1 MGKKMR
7 YLLDYQE
14 GERVVGFCLVKSKEA
29 GVASNQSE
37 YLNLELGDRSGTIMA
52 KLWDV
57 NAEIKEA
64 IQVKAVVKIDAVVQ
78 SYRGKKQLVI
88 QRVRPA
94 SPADEVVMESLIPIS
109 PIPPEELWGKLE
121 SVIHSLQSKTLQ
133 AILLEAISDSEIG
146 ERLRQYPA
154 GVKMHHNYYHGL
166 LEHIVSLLTAA
177 ERLLPLYPQ
186 VDRDVLYATCI
197 LHDIGKLYEL
207 SDPIAPDYTTPGQ
220 LIGHLVMGVEI
231 VTGICRK
238 LGIPLG
244 DAEVL
249 HLKHCILSHHGE
261 VENGWGSAVSGKTP
275 TAVLFHYLDQIDSKM
290 NAIGQTLSDMGEEEW
305 AYANVLRRK
314 VWRGY

>member
-1 MGKKMR
+1 MR
-7 YLLDYQE
+7 FLTEYQE
-14 GERVVGFCLVKSKEA
+14 GERVVAFCLVKAKEA

-57 NAEIKEA
+57 SPEIKEA
-64 IQVKAVVKIDAVVQ
+64 ITVKSVVKIDATVQ
-78 SYRGKKQLVI
+78 NYRGKKQLVI
-88 QRVRPA
+88 QRIRPA
-94 SPADEVVMESLIPIS
+94 SAADEAHMESLIPVS
-109 PIPPEELWGKLE
+109 PVPVNELWDKLAAA
-121 SVIHSLQSKTLQ
+121 IQSLQSKTLR
-133 AILLEAISDSEIG
+133 AIIEEALSDEEISG
-146 ERLRQYPA
+146 RLRYYPA
-154 GVKMHHNYYHGL
+154 GVRMHHNYYHGL

-177 ERLLPLYPQ
+177 ERLLLLYPQ

-197 LHDIGKLYEL
+197 MHDIGKLYEL

-220 LIGHLVMGVEI
+220 LIGHLVMGTEI
-231 VTGICRK
+231 VSGICRK
-238 LGIPLG
+238 LNIPLG

-290 NAIGQTLSDMGEEEW
+290 NALGQTLADAGEEEW
-305 AYANVLRRK
+305 AYAGVLKRK

>member
-1 MGKKMR
+1 MK
-7 YLLDYQE
+7 YLADYQE
-14 GERVVGFCLVKSKEA
+14 GERVVAFCLVKNKEA

-37 YLNLELGDRSGTIMA
+37 YLNLELGDRSGTLMA

-57 NAEIKEA
+57 SAEMKEA
-64 IQVKAVVKIDAVVQ
+64 IAVKSVVKVDAVVQ
-78 SYRGKKQLVI
+78 MYRGKKQLVI
-88 QRVRPA
+88 QRIRPA
-94 SPADEVVMESLIPIS
+94 SASDEVLMESLIPVS
-109 PIPPEELWGKLE
+109 PVPVDELWDKLE
-121 SVIHSLQSKTLQ
+121 QKIHGLQSGTLK
-133 AILLEAISDSEIG
+133 AIINEALADGEIR
-146 ERLRQYPA
+146 ERIRHYPA
-154 GVKMHHNYYHGL
+154 GVRMHHNYYHGL

-197 LHDIGKLYEL
+197 MHDIGKLYEL
-207 SDPIAPDYTTPGQ
+207 SDPVAPDYTTPGQ
-220 LIGHLVMGVEI
+220 LIGHLVMGVEM
-231 VTGICRK
+231 VSSICRK
-238 LGIPLG
+238 LDIPMG

-290 NAIGQTLSDMGEEEW
+290 NALGQTLADMGEEDEW
-305 AYANVLRRK
+305 AYAGVLKRK

>member
-1 MGKKMR
+1 MR
-7 YLLDYQE
+7 YLLEYGE
-14 GERVVGFCLVKSKEA
+14 GERVVTFCLVKSREV

-37 YLNLELGDRSGTIMA
+37 YLNLELGDRSGTMTA

-57 NAEIKEA
+57 TEELKEV
-64 IQVKAVVKIDAVVQ
+64 IQVKSIIKIDALVQ
-78 SYRGKKQLVI
+78 NYRGKKQLVI

-94 SPADEVVMESLIPIS
+94 SPSDEVMMESLIPVS
-109 PIPPEELWGKLE
+109 PHPLEELW
-121 SVIHSLQSKTLQ
+121 SRLQRYVGEMKSEVLQ
-133 AILLEAISDSEIG
+133 RIVREIISDEEIG
-146 ERLRQYPA
+146 ERLRHFPA

-186 VDRDVLYATCI
+186 VDKDVLYATCI

-207 SDPIAPDYTTPGQ
+207 SDAIAPDYTTPGQ
-220 LIGHLVMGVEI
+220 LIGHLVMGVEL
-231 VTGICRK
+231 VSGICRK
-238 LGIPLG
+238 LDIPLG
-244 DAEVL
+244 HAEVL
-249 HLKHCILSHHGE
+249 HLKHCILSHHGD

-290 NAIGQTLSDMGEEEW
+290 NALGQTLAEMGEEEW
-305 AYANVLRRK
+305 GYAGALRRK

>member
-1 MGKKMR
+1 MTK

-14 GERVVGFCLVKSKEA
+14 GERVVAFCLVKNKEA

-57 NAEIKEA
+57 SPEMKEWIA
-64 IQVKAVVKIDAVVQ
+64 VKSVVKIDATVQ
-78 SYRGKKQLVI
+78 LYRGKKQLVI
-88 QRVRPA
+88 QRIRPA
-94 SPADEVVMESLIPIS
+94 AASDEVAMESLIPVS
-109 PIPPEELWGKLE
+109 PVPVDELWTKLE
-121 SVIHSLQSKTLQ
+121 ATVDSLKSNTLK
-133 AILLEAISDSEIG
+133 AIIREALATEEIRD
-146 ERLRQYPA
+146 RLRHYPA
-154 GVKMHHNYYHGL
+154 GVRMHHNYYHGL

-177 ERLLPLYPQ
+177 QSLLPLYPQ

-220 LIGHLVMGVEI
+220 LIGHLVMGVEM
-231 VTGICRK
+231 VSGICRK
-238 LGIPLG
+238 LDIPLG

-290 NAIGQTLSDMGEEEW
+290 NALGQTLADMREDEEW
-305 AYANVLRRK
+305 AYAGALRRK

>member
-1 MGKKMR
+1 MR
-7 YLLDYQE
+7 YLNEYQE
-14 GERVVGFCLVKSKEA
+14 GERVVAFCLVKTKEA

-52 KLWDV
+52 KFWDV
-57 NAEIKEA
+57 SAELKEA
-64 IQVKAVVKIDAVVQ
+64 IAVKSVVKIDATVQ
-78 SYRGKKQLVI
+78 NYRGKKQLVI
-88 QRVRPA
+88 QRIRPA
-94 SPADEVVMESLIPIS
+94 STSDEVQMESLIPIS
-109 PIPPEELWGKLE
+109 PVPVHELWEKLE
-121 SVIHSLQSKTLQ
+121 QTIDSLHSNTLKS
-133 AILLEAISDSEIG
+133 IIKEALATDEIRD
-146 ERLRQYPA
+146 RLRHYPA
-154 GVKMHHNYYHGL
+154 GVRMHHNYYHGL

-197 LHDIGKLYEL
+197 MHDIGKLYEL
-207 SDPIAPDYTTPGQ
+207 SDPIAPEYTTPGQ
-220 LIGHLVMGVEI
+220 LIGHLVMGVEM
-231 VTGICRK
+231 VSGICRR
-238 LGIPLG
+238 LDIPLG

-290 NAIGQTLSDMGEEEW
+290 NALSQTLADMGEEEW
-305 AYANVLRRK
+305 AYAGVLKRK

>member
-1 MGKKMR
+1 MK
-7 YLLDYQE
+7 YLMEYLE
-14 GERVVGFCLVKSKEA
+14 GERVIAFCLVKSKES

-57 NAEIKEA
+57 SSELKEGIA
-64 IQVKAVVKIDAVVQ
+64 VKSVVKIDATVQ
-78 SYRGKKQLVI
+78 NYRGKKQLVI
-88 QRVRPA
+88 QRIRPA
-94 SPADEVVMESLIPIS
+94 SPSDEVVMESLIPIS
-109 PIPPEELWGKLE
+109 PVPVNELWEKLMMTVE
-121 SVIHSLQSKTLQ
+121 SLQSKTLQ
-133 AILLEAISDSEIG
+133 AIIKDALSDEEVSD
-146 ERLRQYPA
+146 RLRHYPA
-154 GVKMHHNYYHGL
+154 GVRMHHNYYHGL

-197 LHDIGKLYEL
+197 MHDIGKLYEL

-220 LIGHLVMGVEI
+220 LIGHLVMGAEI
-231 VTGICRK
+231 VSGICRK
-238 LGIPLG
+238 LDIPLG

-290 NAIGQTLSDMGEEEW
+290 NALGQTLADAGEEEW
-305 AYANVLRRK
+305 SYAGVLRRK

>member
-1 MGKKMR
+1 MK
-7 YLLDYQE
+7 YLLEYQE
-14 GERVVGFCLVKSKEA
+14 GERVIAFCLVKGKES

-57 NAEIKEA
+57 SAEIKEA
-64 IQVKAVVKIDAVVQ
+64 IAVKTVVKIDATVQ
-78 SYRGKKQLVI
+78 NYRGKKQLVI
-88 QRVRPA
+88 QRIRPA
-94 SPADEVVMESLIPIS
+94 SAADEVLMESLIPIS
-109 PIPPEELWGKLE
+109 PVPAGELWEKLE
-121 SVIHSLQSKTLQ
+121 KAIDSLQSRTLKTIIQ
-133 AILLEAISDSEIG
+133 EALADEEIG
-146 ERLRQYPA
+146 ERLRHFPA
-154 GVKMHHNYYHGL
+154 GVRMHHNYYHGL

-207 SDPIAPDYTTPGQ
+207 SDPIAPEYTTPGQ

-231 VTGICRK
+231 VSGICRK
-238 LGIPLG
+238 LDIPLG

-290 NAIGQTLSDMGEEEW
+290 NALGQTLADAGEEEW
-305 AYANVLRRK
+305 SYAGVLKRK

>member
-1 MGKKMR
+1 MR

-14 GERVVGFCLVKSKEA
+14 GERVVTFCLVKSKEV

-37 YLNLELGDRSGTIMA
+37 YLNLELGDRSGTIAA

-57 NAEIKEA
+57 TPELKEA
-64 IQVKAVVKIDAVVQ
+64 IQVKSVIKIDATVQ
-78 SYRGKKQLVI
+78 VYRGKKQLVI
-88 QRVRPA
+88 QRVRLA
-94 SPADEVVMESLIPIS
+94 SPSDEVLMESLVPVSPIPADE
-109 PIPPEELWGKLE
+109 LWEKLQQAVRGIRSE
-121 SVIHSLQSKTLQ
+121 TLR
-133 AILLEAISDSEIG
+133 AIVTEALADEEIG
-146 ERLRQYPA
+146 GRLRCYPA
-154 GVKMHHNYYHGL
+154 GVRMHHNYYHGL
-166 LEHIVSLLTAA
+166 LEHIVSLLAAA

-220 LIGHLVMGVEI
+220 LIGHLVMGAEI
-231 VTGICRK
+231 VSGICRK
-238 LGIPLG
+238 RGIPLG
-244 DAEVL
+244 DPEVL
-249 HLKHCILSHHGE
+249 HLKHCILSHHGD

-290 NAIGQTLSDMGEEEW
+290 NALGQALAEMGDEEW
-305 AYANVLRRK
+305 AYAGALRRK

>member
-1 MGKKMR
+1 MK

-14 GERVVGFCLVKSKEA
+14 GERVVAFCLIKNKEA

-37 YLNLELGDRSGTIMA
+37 YLNLELGDRSGTISA

-57 NAEIKEA
+57 NAEMKEW
-64 IQVKAVVKIDAVVQ
+64 INVKAVVKIDAAVQ
-78 SYRGKKQLVI
+78 VYRGKKQLVI
-88 QRVRPA
+88 QRIRPA
-94 SPADEVVMESLIPIS
+94 GASDEVQMESLIPIS
-109 PIPPEELWGKLE
+109 PVPVEELWTKLTHA
-121 SVIHSLQSKTLQ
+121 VDSLQSATLKAVIQ
-133 AILLEAISDSEIG
+133 EALATEETQD
-146 ERLRQYPA
+146 RLRHYPA
-154 GVKMHHNYYHGL
+154 GVRMHHNYYHGL

-177 ERLLPLYPQ
+177 QSLLPLYPQ
-186 VDRDVLYATCI
+186 VDRDVLIATCI

-220 LIGHLVMGVEI
+220 LIGHLVMGVEM
-231 VTGICRK
+231 VSGICRK
-238 LGIPLG
+238 LDISLG

-275 TAVLFHYLDQIDSKM
+275 TAVMFHYLDQIDSKM
-290 NAIGQTLSDMGEEEW
+290 NALSQTLADMTEEEEW
-305 AYANVLRRK
+305 AYAGVLRRK

>member
-1 MGKKMR
+1 MK

-14 GERVVGFCLVKSKEA
+14 GERVVAFCLIKNKEA

-37 YLNLELGDRSGTIMA
+37 YLNLELGDRSGTISA

-57 NAEIKEA
+57 NAEMKEW
-64 IQVKAVVKIDAVVQ
+64 INVKAVVKIDAAVQ
-78 SYRGKKQLVI
+78 VYRGKKQLVI
-88 QRVRPA
+88 QRIRPA
-94 SPADEVVMESLIPIS
+94 GASDEVQMESLIPIS
-109 PIPPEELWGKLE
+109 PVPVEELWTKLTHA
-121 SVIHSLQSKTLQ
+121 VDSLQSATLK
-133 AILLEAISDSEIG
+133 AIIQEALATQEIQD
-146 ERLRQYPA
+146 RLRHYPA
-154 GVKMHHNYYHGL
+154 GVRMHHNYYHGL

-177 ERLLPLYPQ
+177 QSLLPLYPQ
-186 VDRDVLYATCI
+186 VDRDVLIATCI

-220 LIGHLVMGVEI
+220 LIGHLVMGVEM
-231 VTGICRK
+231 VSGICRK
-238 LGIPLG
+238 LDISLG

-275 TAVLFHYLDQIDSKM
+275 TAVMFHYLDQIDSKM
-290 NAIGQTLSDMGEEEW
+290 NALSQTLADMTEEEEW
-305 AYANVLRRK
+305 AYAGVLKRK

>member
-1 MGKKMR
+1 MK
-7 YLLDYQE
+7 YLLEYQE
-14 GERVVGFCLVKSKEA
+14 GERVVAFCLVRGKEA

-37 YLNLELGDRSGTIMA
+37 YLNLELGDRSGTILA

-57 NAEIKEA
+57 SAELKEA
-64 IQVKAVVKIDAVVQ
+64 IQVKSVVKIDAVVQ

-88 QRVRPA
+88 QRIRPA
-94 SPADEVVMESLIPIS
+94 SPADEVQMESLIPIS
-109 PIPPEELWGKLE
+109 PVPVHELWEKLE
-121 SVIHSLQSKTLQ
+121 RAIDSLHSATLK
-133 AILLEAISDSEIG
+133 AIIREALANEEVS
-146 ERLRQYPA
+146 ERLRHYPA
-154 GVKMHHNYYHGL
+154 GVRMHHNYYHGL

-197 LHDIGKLYEL
+197 MHDIGKLYEL

-231 VTGICRK
+231 VSGICRK
-238 LGIPLG
+238 LDIPLG

-275 TAVLFHYLDQIDSKM
+275 TAILFHYLDQIDSKM
-290 NAIGQTLSDMGEEEW
+290 NALGQTMADMGEEEW
-305 AYANVLRRK
+305 AYAGVLRRK

>member
-1 MGKKMR
+1 MK
-7 YLLDYQE
+7 YLMEYQE
-14 GERVVGFCLVKSKEA
+14 GERVITFCLVKSKEV

-37 YLNLELGDRSGTIMA
+37 YLNLELGDRSGTLMA

-57 NAEIKEA
+57 SAELKDA
-64 IQVKAVVKIDAVVQ
+64 IQVKEIVKIDAVVQ
-78 SYRGKKQLVI
+78 TYRGKKQLVI
-88 QRVRPA
+88 QRIRPA
-94 SPADEVVMESLIPIS
+94 SAADEVEMESLIPVS
-109 PIPPEELWGKLE
+109 PIPPDELWEKLE
-121 SVIHSLQSKTLQ
+121 QTVAAMRSKTLQ
-133 AILLEAISDSEIG
+133 AILREALADPEIA
-146 ERLRQYPA
+146 ERLRHYPA
-154 GVKMHHNYYHGL
+154 GVRMHHNYYHGL
-166 LEHIVSLLTAA
+166 LEHIVSLLNAA
-177 ERLLPLYPQ
+177 ERLLPLYSQ
-186 VDRDVLYATCI
+186 VDREVLYATCI

-231 VTGICRK
+231 VSGICRK

-249 HLKHCILSHHGE
+249 HLKHCILSHHGD

-290 NAIGQTLSDMGEEEW
+290 NALQQTLADTEEEEW
-305 AYANVLRRK
+305 AYASALRRK

>member
-1 MGKKMR
+1 MK
-7 YLLDYQE
+7 YLLEYQE
-14 GERVVGFCLVKSKEA
+14 GERVIAFCLVKSKES

-57 NAEIKEA
+57 KADVKESIA
-64 IQVKAVVKIDAVVQ
+64 VKSVVKIDATMQ
-78 SYRGKKQLVI
+78 NYRGKKQLVI
-88 QRVRPA
+88 QRIRPA
-94 SPADEVVMESLIPIS
+94 SASDEVLMESLIPIS
-109 PIPPEELWGKLE
+109 PVPVGELWDKLE
-121 SVIHSLQSKTLQ
+121 KTVESLQSKTLQ
-133 AILLEAISDSEIG
+133 RIIQDALSSEEISD
-146 ERLRQYPA
+146 RLRHYPA
-154 GVKMHHNYYHGL
+154 GVRMHHNYYHGL

-197 LHDIGKLYEL
+197 MHDIGKLYEL

-238 LGIPLG
+238 LEIPLG

-249 HLKHCILSHHGE
+249 HLKHCILSHHGDI
-261 VENGWGSAVSGKTP
+261 ENGWGSAVSGKTP
-275 TAVLFHYLDQIDSKM
+275 TAILFHYLDQIDSKM
-290 NAIGQTLSDMGEEEW
+290 NALGQTLSDAGEEEW
-305 AYANVLRRK
+305 AYAGVLKRK

>member
-1 MGKKMR
+1 MR
-7 YLLDYQE
+7 YLTEYQE

-57 NAEIKEA
+57 NPELKES
-64 IQVKAVVKIDAVVQ
+64 IQVKSVVKIDAVVQ

-88 QRVRPA
+88 QRIRPA
-94 SPADEVVMESLIPIS
+94 SAADEVMMESLIPIS
-109 PIPPEELWGKLE
+109 PVPVDELWGKLE
-121 SVIHSLQSKTLQ
+121 SAIDSLQSKTLQ
-133 AILLEAISDSEIG
+133 AILREALQDEEIR

-154 GVKMHHNYYHGL
+154 GVRMHHNYYHGL
-166 LEHIVSLLTAA
+166 LEHIVSLLSCA

-186 VDRDVLYATCI
+186 ADRDVLFATCM

-220 LIGHLVMGVEI
+220 LIGHLVMGAEI
-231 VTGICRK
+231 VSGICRK
-238 LGIPLG
+238 LDIPLG

-290 NAIGQTLSDMGEEEW
+290 NALGQTLSDMGEDEW
-305 AYANVLRRK
+305 AYAGVLKRK
-314 VWRGY
+314 IWRGY

>member
-1 MGKKMR
+1 MR
-7 YLLDYQE
+7 YLNEYQE
-14 GERVVGFCLVKSKEA
+14 GERVVAFCLVKTKEA

-57 NAEIKEA
+57 SAELKEA
-64 IQVKAVVKIDAVVQ
+64 IAVKSVVKIDATVQ

-88 QRVRPA
+88 QRIRPA
-94 SPADEVVMESLIPIS
+94 STSDEVQMESLIPIS
-109 PIPPEELWGKLE
+109 PVPVHELWEKLE
-121 SVIHSLQSKTLQ
+121 QTIDSLHSNTLKS
-133 AILLEAISDSEIG
+133 IIKEALATDEIR
-146 ERLRQYPA
+146 ERLRHYPA
-154 GVKMHHNYYHGL
+154 GVRMHHNYYHGL

-207 SDPIAPDYTTPGQ
+207 SDPIAPEYTTPGQ
-220 LIGHLVMGVEI
+220 LIGHLVMGVEM
-231 VTGICRK
+231 VSGICRR
-238 LGIPLG
+238 LDIPLG

-290 NAIGQTLSDMGEEEW
+290 NALSQTLADMGEEEW
-305 AYANVLRRK
+305 AYAGVLKRK

>member
-1 MGKKMR
+1 MR
-7 YLLDYQE
+7 YLLEYQE
-14 GERVVGFCLVKSKEA
+14 GERVITFCLVKNKET

-37 YLNLELGDRSGTIMA
+37 YLNLELGDRSGTMMA

-57 NAEIKEA
+57 SPEIKDG
-64 IQVKAVVKIDAVVQ
+64 IQVKDVVKIDAVVQ
-78 SYRGKKQLVI
+78 VYRGKKQLVI
-88 QRVRPA
+88 QRIRPVTA
-94 SPADEVVMESLIPIS
+94 SDEVEMESLIPVS
-109 PIPPEELWGKLE
+109 AVPPDELWEKLE
-121 SVIHSLQSKTLQ
+121 QTIDQMQSKTLQ
-133 AILLEAISDSEIG
+133 AILREALADPEIA

-154 GVKMHHNYYHGL
+154 GVRMHHNYYHGL
-166 LEHIVSLLTAA
+166 LEHIVSLLRAA
-177 ERLLPLYPQ
+177 EKLLPLYPQ
-186 VDRDVLYATCI
+186 VDRDVLFATCI

-231 VTGICRK
+231 VSGICRR
-238 LGIPLG
+238 LDIAPG
-244 DAEVL
+244 DTEVL

-290 NAIGQTLSDMGEEEW
+290 NALQQTLADMGEEEW
-305 AYANVLRRK
+305 AYSGALRRK